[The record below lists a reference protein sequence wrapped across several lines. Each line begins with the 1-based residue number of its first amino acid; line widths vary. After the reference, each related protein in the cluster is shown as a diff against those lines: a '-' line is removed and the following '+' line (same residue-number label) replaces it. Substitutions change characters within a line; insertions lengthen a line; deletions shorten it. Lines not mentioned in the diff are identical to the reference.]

1 MRIKP
6 KVVLA
11 TVGSLAFVI
20 GVTAFVVDAH
30 IRNTTAKV
38 TPLTLDEMMRM
49 AKDPFAPDPEEDAI
63 KAQAAQRY
71 RAEQLAAE
79 RRGRKKLSPVYIEK
93 EAPGGGGF
101 PSFRFPPGS
110 NPDPGSNKALGKKMN
125 AARGWDSEWGCLE
138 KLWDKESGWNERAA
152 NRYSGAYGIPQSLPG
167 SKMASAGP
175 DWQTNPATQIEWG
188 LNYIAGRYGSPCNAW
203 AHSQAKGWY

>member
-1 MRIKP
+1 RFRLRTTPLFAASSGTVSIGEQVRDPRHAEPPAPPRSRGRRRPRRSRTMRIKP

-63 KAQAAQRY
+63 K
-71 RAEQLAAE
+71 
-79 RRGRKKLSPVYIEK
+79 
-93 EAPGGGGF
+93 
-101 PSFRFPPGS
+101 
-110 NPDPGSNKALGKKMN
+110 
-125 AARGWDSEWGCLE
+125 
-138 KLWDKESGWNERAA
+138 
-152 NRYSGAYGIPQSLPG
+152 
-167 SKMASAGP
+167 
-175 DWQTNPATQIEWG
+175 
-188 LNYIAGRYGSPCNAW
+188 
-203 AHSQAKGWY
+203 